1 VWRGELGVYLVH
13 VSALQS
19 ITFVPS
25 ELGPSSVVE
34 LQLARR
40 RRVPELL
47 PTTHH
52 LVDLVNTTLLLL

>member
-1 VWRGELGVYLVH
+1 VH